1 MDFNMHSNLMFR
13 YFVVVSMLFVG
24 CKPTLDEPLYSAGEA
39 DFTRFVAVGS
49 GLSAGFSDS
58 ALTYESQI
66 ASVPAML
73 NSRFQ
78 LVGEGSFLQPLVNP
92 GNGLV
97 ISSLNT
103 QIRGKQYLTS
113 YINCKSEYD
122 FQVNFLPGN
131 SADLVWVGNRGPYN
145 NLSVPGAK
153 SFQLYSQFFGRGGNV
168 GNYYYYRFASDTGGV
183 SGLSSTVIGDASLVN
198 PTFFSLW
205 IGSADIYSYAA
216 SGGIG
221 SPSGI
226 GLNDLTP
233 VDTFVKAIDFVVNSL
248 TGNGAQ
254 GVIANIPDI
263 QDIPFFN
270 SIPYNGLNL
279 TSSEA
284 AELNAVSP
292 PGISFTVGSNPYV
305 ISEPG
310 SVSIRQMKT
319 GELLLLSVPI
329 DSLLCGG
336 WGTPQ
341 KPINASFVL
350 DSNEISNIR
359 NAITSFNSKL
369 QSVATAKNLAFANIK
384 NLYKS
389 FSRGLVYNGVA
400 FNAGHIRGGTF
411 SIDGIHPNQ
420 RGYALVANEILQAIN
435 SHYKS
440 TLPEVDVNSYNGI
453 VFP

>member
-1 MDFNMHSNLMFR
+1 MHSNLMFR

-153 SFQLYSQFFGRGGNV
+153 SFQLYR
-168 GNYYYYRFASDTGGV
+168 
-183 SGLSSTVIGDASLVN
+183 
-198 PTFFSLW
+198 
-205 IGSADIYSYAA
+205 
-216 SGGIG
+216 
-221 SPSGI
+221 
-226 GLNDLTP
+226 LN
-233 VDTFVKAIDFVVNSL
+233 
-248 TGNGAQ
+248 
-254 GVIANIPDI
+254 
-263 QDIPFFN
+263 
-270 SIPYNGLNL
+270 
-279 TSSEA
+279 
-284 AELNAVSP
+284 
-292 PGISFTVGSNPYV
+292 
-305 ISEPG
+305 
-310 SVSIRQMKT
+310 
-319 GELLLLSVPI
+319 
-329 DSLLCGG
+329 
-336 WGTPQ
+336 
-341 KPINASFVL
+341 
-350 DSNEISNIR
+350 
-359 NAITSFNSKL
+359 
-369 QSVATAKNLAFANIK
+369 
-384 NLYKS
+384 
-389 FSRGLVYNGVA
+389 
-400 FNAGHIRGGTF
+400 H
-411 SIDGIHPNQ
+411 
-420 RGYALVANEILQAIN
+420 GYL
-435 SHYKS
+435 
-440 TLPEVDVNSYNGI
+440 
-453 VFP
+453 

>member
-1 MDFNMHSNLMFR
+1 MF
-13 YFVVVSMLFVG
+13 VVG
-24 CKPTLDEPLYSAGEA
+24 CKPTLDEPRFSAGEA
-39 DFTRFVAVGS
+39 DFTRYVAVGS

-58 ALTYESQI
+58 ALTYESQL

-73 NSRFQ
+73 NSRFV
-78 LVGEGSFLQPLVNP
+78 LVGGGSFLQPFVNQ

-103 QIRGKQYLTS
+103 QVRGKQYLSS
-113 YINCKSEYD
+113 YINCKSNYD
-122 FQVNFLPGN
+122 YQIKFLPGN
-131 SADLVWVGNRGPYN
+131 SADLQWIGNRGPYN
-145 NLSVPGAK
+145 NLSVPGVK
-153 SFQLYSQFFGRGGNV
+153 SFQLYSQFLGRGGNV

-183 SGLSSTVIGDASLVN
+183 SGLSSTVIGDASLIN

-216 SGGIG
+216 SGGNG
-221 SPSGI
+221 STSGI
-226 GLNDLTP
+226 SLNDITP
-233 VDTFVKAIDFVVNSL
+233 VDTFTKAIDFVVNSL
-248 TGNGAQ
+248 SGNGAQ

-284 AELNAVSP
+284 ADLNAVSP
-292 PGISFTVGSNPYV
+292 LGISFTVGSNPYV

-310 SVSIRQMKT
+310 SVSIRQVKA
-319 GELLLLSVPI
+319 GELLLLSIPI

-341 KPINASFVL
+341 KPIKASYVL
-350 DSNEISNIR
+350 DSAEISSIK
-359 NAITSFNSKL
+359 NAISSFNSKL
-369 QSVATAKNLAFANIK
+369 QNVAIAKNLAFANVRS
-384 NLYKS
+384 LYKS
-389 FSRGLVYNGVA
+389 FSKGLVYNGVS
-400 FNAGHIRGGTF
+400 FNAGYIRGGVF

-420 RGYALVANEILQAIN
+420 RGYALIANEILNAIN

>member
-1 MDFNMHSNLMFR
+1 MHSKIIFR
-13 YFVVVSMLFVG
+13 YFVVVSMFVVG
-24 CKPTLDEPLYSAGEA
+24 CKPTLDEPRFSAGEA
-39 DFTRFVAVGS
+39 DFTRYVAVGS

-58 ALTYESQI
+58 ALTYESQL

-73 NSRFQ
+73 NSRFE
-78 LVGEGSFLQPLVNP
+78 LVGGGSFLQPFVNQ

-97 ISSLNT
+97 VSSLNT
-103 QIRGKQYLTS
+103 QIRGKQYLSS
-113 YINCKSEYD
+113 YINCKSNYD
-122 FQVNFLPGN
+122 YQIKFLPGN
-131 SADLVWVGNRGPYN
+131 SADLQWIGNRGPFN

-153 SFQLYSQFFGRGGNV
+153 SFQLYSQFLGRGGNV

-183 SGLSSTVIGDASLVN
+183 SGLSSTVIGDASLIN

-221 SPSGI
+221 SASGI
-226 GLNDLTP
+226 NLNDITP
-233 VDTFVKAIDFVVNSL
+233 VDTFTKAIDFVVNSL
-248 TGNGAQ
+248 SGNGAQ

-284 AELNAVSP
+284 ADLNAVSP

-310 SVSIRQMKT
+310 SVSIRQIKE
-319 GELLLLSVPI
+319 GELLLLSLPI

-341 KPINASFVL
+341 KPINASYVL
-350 DSNEISNIR
+350 DSAEILSIK
-359 NAITSFNSKL
+359 NAISSFNSKL
-369 QSVATAKNLAFANIK
+369 QNVAIAKNLAFANVRS
-384 NLYKS
+384 LYKS
-389 FSRGLVYNGVA
+389 FSKGLVYNGVS
-400 FNAGHIRGGTF
+400 FNAGYIRGGVF

-420 RGYALVANEILQAIN
+420 RGYALITNEILDAIN
-435 SHYKS
+435 NHYKS
-440 TLPEVDVNSYNGI
+440 TLPQVDVNSFNGI

>member
-1 MDFNMHSNLMFR
+1 MHSNLIFR
-13 YFVVVSMLFVG
+13 YFIAVSMFVVG
-24 CKPTLDEPLYSAGEA
+24 CKPTLDEPRILGGNA
-39 DFTRFVAVGS
+39 DFSRYVAVGG

-58 ALTYESQI
+58 ALTYESQM

-73 NSRFQ
+73 NSRFD
-78 LVGEGSFLQPLVNP
+78 LIAEGSFKQPLVNQ

-97 ISSLNT
+97 VSQINT
-103 QIRGKQYLTS
+103 IIRGKQYLSS
-113 YINCKSEYD
+113 YINCRSEYD
-122 FQVNFLPGN
+122 YQVKFLPGN
-131 SADLVWVGNRGPYN
+131 NADLQWIGNRGPFN

-153 SFQLYSQFFGRGGNV
+153 SFQLYSQFLGRGGNV

-183 SGLSSTVIGDASLVN
+183 SGLSSTVIGDASLIN

-205 IGSADIYSYAA
+205 IGSSDIYSYAA

-226 GLNDLTP
+226 NLNDITP
-233 VDTFVKAIDFVVNSL
+233 VDTFNKAVDFVVNSL

-254 GVIANIPDI
+254 GIIANIPDI
-263 QDIPFFN
+263 QDVPYFN

-292 PGISFTVGSNPYV
+292 PGITFTVGSNPYV
-305 ISEPG
+305 ISETG
-310 SVSIRQMKT
+310 SVSIRQIKA
-319 GELLLLSVPI
+319 GELLLLSLPI
-329 DSLLCGG
+329 DSLICGG

-341 KPINASFVL
+341 KPINGAYVL
-350 DSNEISNIR
+350 DSAELSNIK
-359 NAITSFNSKL
+359 NASIAFNSKL
-369 QSVATAKNLAFANIK
+369 QNVALAKNLAFADIR

-400 FNAGHIRGGTF
+400 FNAGYIRGGVF

-420 RGYALVANEILQAIN
+420 RGYAMISNEFLKAIN
-435 SHYKS
+435 NQYKS
-440 TLPEVDVNSYNGI
+440 TLPDVDVNSYNGI
-453 VFP
+453 IFP